1 MRRLHTLVI
10 VFLVVFAVGIGSVAA
25 APMTVTSSLPFVWLR
40 SAPSSYAA
48 AVYTLYPGYAAT
60 VETTGNTAWDGY
72 QTWTEVYLIAN
83 SGIRGWVEQGS
94 LVSASQP
101 AAQNW
106 NSNAQNWPNN
116 AQNWNNN
123 AQNWPNNA
131 QNWNSQTQWGQPQ
144 YVAPYT
150 GGWQQPYYAQGYRA
164 NPRLVPYY
172 GQITY
177 GDAGW
182 QQPYHG
188 YSGGMGWHGP
198 QG

>member
-10 VFLVVFAVGIGSVAA
+10 VFLVLFAVGIGSVAA

-72 QTWTEVYLIAN
+72 QTWAEVYLIAN

-101 AAQNW
+101 AAP
-106 NSNAQNWPNN
+106 AQT
-116 AQNWNNN
+116 
-123 AQNWPNNA
+123 
-131 QNWNSQTQWGQPQ
+131 WNSQAQWGQPQ
-144 YVAPYT
+144 FVVPYA
-150 GGWQQPYYAQGYRA
+150 GGWQQPYYAQGYHA

-182 QQPYHG
+182 QQPYYGH
-188 YSGGMGWHGP
+188 SGGVGWDDA